1 MMIVVAKAEAA
12 EPQMALFSP
21 SARNAV
27 RYADP
32 LSWTAATAV
41 GQALSNL
48 KDAIGHIRHS
58 IGLITISEHGPAQT
72 IAAVAE
78 ASAAG
83 FSSPM
88 RYPASNPGA
97 LAGVICITH
106 ELRGPSLNIVMP
118 PAMAIPICA
127 ALAGSWIDRHHVPL
141 VILLASTCVG
151 SGKYLARCVL
161 LASRAFD
168 ASKADPM
175 TSDYSKWLA
184 MAS

>member
-1 MMIVVAKAEAA
+1 MIVVAKAEAA
-12 EPQMALFSP
+12 EPQMGLFSP

-41 GQALSNL
+41 GQALSDL
-48 KDAIGHIRHS
+48 KDMIDPLRHS

-88 RYPASNPGA
+88 RYPAANPGA

-106 ELRGPSLNIVMP
+106 ELRGPSMNIVMP
-118 PAMAIPICA
+118 PAIAIPICA
-127 ALAGSWIDRHHVPL
+127 AFAGAWIDRHRVPL
-141 VILLASTCVG
+141 VVLLASTRTG
-151 SGKYLARCVL
+151 IGKYLARCLL
-161 LASRAFD
+161 LASREFNT
-168 ASKADPM
+168 SKADEM
-175 TSDYSKWLA
+175 TSDHSQWLA
-184 MAS
+184 MAN

>member
-1 MMIVVAKAEAA
+1 MIVVTKAEAA

-32 LSWTAATAV
+32 LSWTATTAV

-48 KDAIGHIRHS
+48 KDAIGHIRNS

-118 PAMAIPICA
+118 PVLAIPVGA
-127 ALAGSWIDRHHVPL
+127 TLAGAWIDHHHVPL
-141 VILLASTCVG
+141 VVLLASTCVG
-151 SGKYLARCVL
+151 SGKYLARCLL
-161 LASRAFD
+161 LASQAFD
-168 ASKADPM
+168 APAINPM
-175 TSDYSKWLA
+175 TPDHTRWLA

>member
-1 MMIVVAKAEAA
+1 MIVVGKAEST
-12 EPQMALFSP
+12 EPRMALFSP
-21 SARNAV
+21 SARSAV

-48 KDAIGHIRHS
+48 KDAIGDVRHS
-58 IGLITISEHGPAQT
+58 VGLITVSEHGPAQT

-88 RYPASNPGA
+88 RYPATNPGA

-106 ELRGPSLNIVMP
+106 GLRGPSLNFIMP
-118 PAMAIPICA
+118 PATSIPICTT
-127 ALAGSWIDRHHVPL
+127 LAGAWIDRQRVPL
-141 VILLASTCVG
+141 VVLLAAKRIED
-151 SGKYLARCVL
+151 GKYLARCLL
-161 LASRAFD
+161 LASQPFD
-168 ASKADPM
+168 GSTTDPV
-175 TSDYSKWLA
+175 TTDHSKWLA